1 VVQYSE
7 PIGPGIGRSNYRTL
21 AEFDAAVGAKYQ
33 SLVDQGYA
41 LTRRV
46 NLLKP
51 SENPFVKG
59 PSSHLESEI
68 SAEPA
73 DRFRDQSGLFC
84 DLLPQLIVFTPTA
97 RRIIVV
103 MDHGPF
109 NRSQETADSGSA
121 MIVPQQTAEPFPAF
135 DFPGDGSDFRFRIDQ
150 PVFQTLMISFG
161 MVKQDVGFQRG
172 TQQTFTEENHSAQ
185 SFGFQASHK
194 SFEVRIQIRTSRGEQ
209 DRFHTGA
216 VGQVFPAGW
225 HCRTAM
231 ILHSSVCHWLCQCP
245 LRIAYGIQSR
255 VARLFIRQGVPH
267 SPGAA
272 SNNPAANYMRLVIE
286 STPD

>member
-1 VVQYSE
+1 MNHGCVQQK
-7 PIGPGIGRSNYRTL
+7 P
-21 AEFDAAVGAKYQ
+21 K
-33 SLVDQGYA
+33 
-41 LTRRV
+41 RV
-46 NLLKP
+46 
-51 SENPFVKG
+51 
-59 PSSHLESEI
+59 
-68 SAEPA
+68 
-73 DRFRDQSGLFC
+73 
-84 DLLPQLIVFTPTA
+84 
-97 RRIIVV
+97 
-103 MDHGPF
+103 
-109 NRSQETADSGSA
+109 ADSGSA
-121 MIVPQQTAEPFPAF
+121 MIVPQQTAELFPAF
-135 DFPGDGSDFRFRIDQ
+135 DLPGHGSDFRIGVDQ
-150 PVFQTLMISFG
+150 PVFQTLMISLG
-161 MVKQDVGFQRG
+161 MVMEDVGFQRG
-172 TQQTFTEENHSAQ
+172 TQRSFTEKDHSIQ
-185 SFGFQASHK
+185 RFEFQASRE
-194 SFEVRIQIRTSRGEQ
+194 SLGIRIQIRTSRGEQ

>member
-1 VVQYSE
+1 VVTDHE
-7 PIGPGIGRSNYRTL
+7 PIN
-21 AEFDAAVGAKYQ
+21 K
-33 SLVDQGYA
+33 
-41 LTRRV
+41 
-46 NLLKP
+46 
-51 SENPFVKG
+51 
-59 PSSHLESEI
+59 
-68 SAEPA
+68 
-73 DRFRDQSGLFC
+73 
-84 DLLPQLIVFTPTA
+84 
-97 RRIIVV
+97 
-103 MDHGPF
+103 
-109 NRSQETADSGSA
+109 SQKSPDSRSA
-121 MIVPQQTAEPFPAF
+121 MIVPQQAAESFPVF
-135 DFPGDGSDFRFRIDQ
+135 NLPGYGSDFRPRIDQ
-150 PVFQTLMISFG
+150 PVFQTLMVSLPVIMRDILVERSAEAS
-161 MVKQDVGFQRG
+161 
-172 TQQTFTEENHSAQ
+172 FTEENHSAQ